1 MGKSE
6 TKTANFRKGQATGP
20 GSKRAV
26 MRGLSVV
33 GPFLGVCLVV
43 YLTLAQTSDAG
54 VREHGRAHA
63 ASSIAVTDTAHMTLA
78 HNGGEYITEEG
89 QAHGTIPGH
98 VRALLIVGPVVRA
111 KFTIYANGG
120 TIRGEGSGRP
130 KGRTE
135 EPSFQGAMSVSQG
148 TGRYKGAHG
157 RGSFYGQ
164 LNLRSYKM
172 YVSTSGT
179 LYY

>member
-1 MGKSE
+1 
-6 TKTANFRKGQATGP
+6 
-20 GSKRAV
+20 
-26 MRGLSVV
+26 MRGLSFVA
-33 GPFLGVCLVV
+33 PMFLAVSLVV
-43 YLTLAQTSDAG
+43 YLALAQTSDA
-54 VREHGRAHA
+54 VIREHGRAHP

-98 VRALLIVGPVVRA
+98 VRASLIVGPVVRA
-111 KFTIYANGG
+111 KFTIYASGG
-120 TIRGEGSGRP
+120 TITGEGSGRP
-130 KGRTE
+130 KGRSE
-135 EPSFQGAMSVSQG
+135 EPSFQGTMSISRG
-148 TGRYKGAHG
+148 TERYKGVHG

-164 LNLRSYKM
+164 LNRRSYKM

>member
-6 TKTANFRKGQATGP
+6 TKTANFREGRARS
-20 GSKRAV
+20 GSKRAGLH
-26 MRGLSVV
+26 GLSVV
-33 GPFLGVCLVV
+33 GPVFLGMSLVLYV
-43 YLTLAQTSDAG
+43 ALAQTSDAG

-78 HNGGEYITEEG
+78 HNDGEYITEEG

-111 KFTIYANGG
+111 KFTIYASGG
-120 TIRGEGSGRP
+120 TISGEGSGRP
-130 KGRTE
+130 KGRSE

-164 LNLRSYKM
+164 LNRRSYKM